1 MSDER
6 TMILKMLK
14 EEKITLEEAEALL
27 QVIGE
32 SISEEEGSGF
42 KAEPNPPQQ
51 SETQEQQHRFTE
63 TSSTARSEANEPGP
77 EDETASAA
85 AAEEHEDRGSQR
97 TEHEGE
103 EHEEKQREDE
113 EARYS
118 GTGSANFFGFDFGSF
133 AEELKGSLGG
143 IGDVVRQAMEVVVEV
158 DIASEI
164 ERSLGKQ
171 RVVQEGSRS
180 LDLDAK
186 DHGALTLTV
195 DLAWADITVQAG
207 QRSHVTVEY
216 GLAALAKEKEQAES
230 LAESIEL
237 VLESREGGPV
247 LTTKSPDPE
256 AAKRIKVDCTISVP
270 EGLNVQTHT
279 ESGDLLIRGLRGTYT
294 HRGAVGDIALQDV
307 AGPVS
312 LEVTSGDVAIS
323 RCEGAVQITTLSG
336 DVTGTLR
343 LAHDRTSTI
352 KSTSGDVLLTAEAA
366 AGTPLIAESMSGD
379 VRCSGRVTR
388 RSASEHRWEG
398 RFGSKGGA
406 GGGPGHETEQDEATA
421 ESGAATE
428 RGLRVSTVSGD
439 ILVKGVTVD

>member
-1 MSDER
+1 
-6 TMILKMLK
+6 
-14 EEKITLEEAEALL
+14 
-27 QVIGE
+27 
-32 SISEEEGSGF
+32 
-42 KAEPNPPQQ
+42 
-51 SETQEQQHRFTE
+51 
-63 TSSTARSEANEPGP
+63 
-77 EDETASAA
+77 
-85 AAEEHEDRGSQR
+85 
-97 TEHEGE
+97 
-103 EHEEKQREDE
+103 
-113 EARYS
+113 
-118 GTGSANFFGFDFGSF
+118 
-133 AEELKGSLGG
+133 
-143 IGDVVRQAMEVVVEV
+143 
-158 DIASEI
+158 
-164 ERSLGKQ
+164 
-171 RVVQEGSRS
+171 VVQEGSRS
-180 LDLDAK
+180 LDLEAQ

-207 QRSHVTVEY
+207 QRSDVTVEY

-256 AAKRIKVDCTISVP
+256 VAKRIKVDCTISVP

-279 ESGDLLIRGLRGTYT
+279 ESGDLLIRGLRGAYT
-294 HRGAVGDIALQDV
+294 HHGAVGDIALQDV

-323 RCEGAVQITTLSG
+323 RCEGAAEITTLSG

-343 LAHDRTSTI
+343 LTHDRTSTI

-398 RFGSKGGA
+398 RFGSKGDA
-406 GGGPGHETEQDEATA
+406 GGDPGHEAEEDEATA
-421 ESGAATE
+421 ASGAATE